1 MQVKALDATTD
12 TIAASFLPAFT
23 PRSFLPTQSYT
34 DAFDQRPGQG
44 NNVTT
49 LIRKYKWPA
58 LLAAALMVFCA
69 LIFFLIKSYTYDTS
83 TYFESRDFIRQ
94 LKQSDAN
101 WNVKILRKKI
111 DVSNNLSLAPPPE
124 ANSRWEQLER
134 LNNSGPL
141 AALWASRRQG
151 YVEAVR
157 NKTLLVDQFQQHN
170 AHLREALDALP
181 LVEDEIQALLNEI
194 NIPTPAE
201 RLSAANTI
209 VELSLATLEY
219 TLYVTPAKAQEVQR
233 LLNELGPN
241 IDRLPADRQPPFL
254 TLAQHVKSIVEE
266 QPIVNDLLD
275 RINVIPVA
283 QELDSINELL
293 NETQRRTAATD
304 RQYHL
309 YLAVCASLMA
319 ILMIYLAVRLVRSY
333 SVINHINHELQLS
346 NERLEE
352 RVQERT
358 RELKEAERELLDAAR
373 MAGMAEI
380 ATNVLHNVGN
390 VLNSVNISAELV
402 TRKLRSSKTAGL
414 GKAVKMMNEHA
425 DDLGQFITVDEKG
438 KLLPRYFNELVD
450 SIAAEQTMLI
460 EELAQL
466 TKSIDHIKEIVTTQ
480 QTYAGAARLIEPLKV
495 NDLFEDA
502 LRMNSDAL
510 SRHRVTVIKEYQDVP
525 TILGDKHR
533 LLLIL
538 INLISNA
545 KFAMSH
551 VSEPREM
558 TLGIQILEPTTLCLT
573 VKDRG
578 EGIAPENLA
587 RIFNHGFTTRKD
599 GHGFGLHSCALAAVE
614 MNGRL
619 HVHSDGPGNGAL
631 FTLEI
636 PLELANR

>member
-1 MQVKALDATTD
+1 MTT
-12 TIAASFLPAFT
+12 TI
-23 PRSFLPTQSYT
+23 Q
-34 DAFDQRPGQG
+34 
-44 NNVTT
+44 
-49 LIRKYKWPA
+49 KYKWPV
-58 LLAAALMVFCA
+58 LLAVALAVFSA
-69 LIFFLIKSYTYDTS
+69 LIFFLIKSYTYDTT

-111 DVSNNLSLAPPPE
+111 GVNNNLSLVPPPE
-124 ANSRWEQLER
+124 AGSRWEQLER
-134 LNNSGPL
+134 LNNTGPL
-141 AALWASRRQG
+141 AALWNSRRQG
-151 YVEAVR
+151 YVDAIK
-157 NKTLLVDQFQQHN
+157 NKTLLVEEFERHN
-170 AHLREALDALP
+170 ANLRTALDALP
-181 LVEDEIQALLNEI
+181 TAEDDIQIRLKELQMGSA
-194 NIPTPAE
+194 TE
-201 RLSAANTI
+201 RLTSASN
-209 VELSLATLEY
+209 VLELTLTTMEY
-219 TLYVTPAKAQEVQR
+219 AAYVTSDKAREVESQ
-233 LLNELGPN
+233 LSELEN
-241 IDRLPADRQPPFL
+241 YIRQLPAPYQPPFVTL
-254 TLAQHVKSIVEE
+254 TQHVRSIIEE

-283 QELDSINELL
+283 QELDNINELL

-304 RQYHL
+304 RQYHI

-319 ILMIYLAVRLVRSY
+319 LLMIYLAVRLVRSY
-333 SVINHINHELQLS
+333 AVINLINHELQSS

-352 RVQERT
+352 RVEERT
-358 RELKEAERELLDAAR
+358 RELMEAERELVDAAR

-402 TRKLRSSKTAGL
+402 TRKLKNSRTLGL

-425 DDLGQFITVDEKG
+425 EDLGQFMTLDEKG

-450 SIAAEQTMLI
+450 SIAAEQALLI
-460 EELAQL
+460 DELAQL
-466 TKSIDHIKEIVTTQ
+466 TKSVDHIKEIVTTQ
-480 QTYAGAARLIEPLKV
+480 QSYAGAARLIEPLNV
-495 NDLFEDA
+495 SDLFEDA
-502 LRMNSDAL
+502 LRMNSGAL
-510 SRHRVTVIKEYQDVP
+510 SRHHVTVIKDYQDAP
-525 TILGDKHR
+525 TIMGDKHR
-533 LLLIL
+533 LLLVL

-551 VSEPREM
+551 VAEPREM
-558 TLGIQILEPTTLCLT
+558 TLGIRIVDRTTLCLS

-578 EGIAPENLA
+578 EGIAPDNLA

-619 HVHSDGPGNGAL
+619 HVHSDGPGQGAL

-636 PLELANR
+636 PLELARP

>member
-1 MQVKALDATTD
+1 M
-12 TIAASFLPAFT
+12 TI
-23 PRSFLPTQSYT
+23 
-34 DAFDQRPGQG
+34 
-44 NNVTT
+44 

-58 LLAAALMVFCA
+58 LLAAALVVFSA
-69 LIFFLIKSYTYDTS
+69 LIFFLIKSYTYDSS

-94 LKQSDAN
+94 LKQADAN

-111 DVSNNLSLAPPPE
+111 GVNNNLSLAPPPE
-124 ANSRWEQLER
+124 AQSRWEQLER

-141 AALWASRRQG
+141 ASLWASRRQG
-151 YVEAVR
+151 YVEAVQ
-157 NKTLLVDQFQQHN
+157 NKRLLVEQFEQHN
-170 AHLREALDALP
+170 ANLRKSLDELP
-181 LVEDEIQALLNEI
+181 TVEDEIQTLLQDKKSGSEATRLTIASSVLDLAL
-194 NIPTPAE
+194 TT
-201 RLSAANTI
+201 S
-209 VELSLATLEY
+209 EY
-219 TLYVTPAKAQEVQR
+219 ALYVTSDKAREVQAQ
-233 LLNELGPN
+233 LSELERA
-241 IDRLPADRQPPFL
+241 IEQLPASYRPVFVSL
-254 TLAQHVKSIVEE
+254 TQHANTVIQE
-266 QPIVNDLLD
+266 QPLVNDLLD
-275 RINVIPVA
+275 RISVIPVA

-304 RQYHL
+304 RKYHM

-319 ILMIYLAVRLVRSY
+319 LLMIYLAVRLVRSY
-333 SVINHINHELQLS
+333 SVINQINHELQTA
-346 NERLEE
+346 NDRLEE

-358 RELKEAERELLDAAR
+358 RELKEAERELVDAAR

-402 TRKLRSSKTAGL
+402 TRKLKNSKTQGL
-414 GKAVKMMNEHA
+414 GKAVRMMNEHA
-425 DDLGQFITVDEKG
+425 TDLGQFITEDEKG

-450 SIAAEQTMLI
+450 SIANEQVQLI

-495 NDLFEDA
+495 SDLFEDA
-502 LRMNSDAL
+502 LRMNSGAL
-510 SRHRVTVIKEYQDVP
+510 SRHHVTVIKDYQDSP
-525 TILGDKHR
+525 LIMGDKHR

-551 VSEPREM
+551 VDHPREM
-558 TLGIQILEPTTLCLT
+558 TLGIRIVDPTTLHIS
-573 VKDRG
+573 VRDRG
-578 EGIAPENLA
+578 EGIAPENQA

-614 MNGRL
+614 MDGRL
-619 HVHSDGPGNGAL
+619 YVHSDGPGQGAL

-636 PLELANR
+636 PLELADA

>member
-1 MQVKALDATTD
+1 MT
-12 TIAASFLPAFT
+12 
-23 PRSFLPTQSYT
+23 R
-34 DAFDQRPGQG
+34 
-44 NNVTT
+44 
-49 LIRKYKWPA
+49 LIKKYKWPA
-58 LLAAALMVFCA
+58 LLAIALVVFSA
-69 LIFFLIKSYTYDTS
+69 LIFFLIKSYTYDST

-111 DVSNNLSLAPPPE
+111 GVNNNLSLTPPPE
-124 ANSRWEQLER
+124 ANSRWEQLEH
-134 LNNSGPL
+134 LNNAGPL

-151 YVEAVR
+151 YVDAVK

-170 AHLREALDALP
+170 AALRTSLDALP
-181 LVEDEIQALLNEI
+181 IIEDELQIRLKEMNSVSAAQRLTAASNVLELTLTALEYALYVSVDKADEAQGQLNEMARYVAQL
-194 NIPTPAE
+194 PTNDQPAF
-201 RLSAANTI
+201 
-209 VELSLATLEY
+209 LALIDH
-219 TLYVTPAKAQEVQR
+219 VQVILR
-233 LLNELGPN
+233 
-241 IDRLPADRQPPFL
+241 
-254 TLAQHVKSIVEE
+254 E

-275 RINVIPVA
+275 RISVIPVA

-304 RQYHL
+304 RQYHI

-319 ILMIYLAVRLVRSY
+319 ILMIYLTVRLVRSAA
-333 SVINHINHELQLS
+333 VINQINHALQLS

-358 RELKEAERELLDAAR
+358 RELKEAERELVDAAR

-402 TRKLRSSKTAGL
+402 TRKLKHSKTAGL
-414 GKAVKMMNEHA
+414 GKAVQMMNEHA
-425 DDLGQFITVDEKG
+425 DDLGQFITTDEKG

-450 SIAAEQTMLI
+450 SIAVEQTLLI
-460 EELAQL
+460 DELAQL

-495 NDLFEDA
+495 SDLFEDA
-502 LRMNSDAL
+502 LRMNSGAL
-510 SRHRVTVIKEYQDVP
+510 SRHHVTVIKDYQDVP
-525 TILGDKHR
+525 PILGDKHR

-551 VSEPREM
+551 TSDPREM
-558 TLGIQILEPTTLCLT
+558 TLGIQMVDQTTLRLS

-578 EGIAPENLA
+578 EGIKPENLA

-614 MNGRL
+614 MNGHL
-619 HVHSDGPGNGAL
+619 SVHSDGAGQGAV
-631 FTLEI
+631 FTLDI
-636 PLELANR
+636 PLELA

>member
-1 MQVKALDATTD
+1 V
-12 TIAASFLPAFT
+12 TI
-23 PRSFLPTQSYT
+23 
-34 DAFDQRPGQG
+34 
-44 NNVTT
+44 

-58 LLAAALMVFCA
+58 LLAAALIVFSA
-69 LIFFLIKSYTYDTS
+69 LIFFLIKSYTFDSS

-94 LKQSDAN
+94 LKQADAN

-111 DVSNNLSLAPPPE
+111 GVNNNLSLAPPPE
-124 ANSRWEQLER
+124 AQSRWDQLER

-141 AALWASRRQG
+141 ASLWASRRQG
-151 YVEAVR
+151 YVEAVQ
-157 NKTLLVDQFQQHN
+157 NKRLLVEQFEQHN
-170 AHLREALDALP
+170 ANLRRSLDELP
-181 LVEDEIQALLNEI
+181 TIEDEIQALLLDKESGGE
-194 NIPTPAE
+194 TT
-201 RLSAANTI
+201 RLTI
-209 VELSLATLEY
+209 ASSVLDLALTTSEY
-219 TLYVTPAKAQEVQR
+219 ALYVTSDKAREVQAQ
-233 LLNELGPN
+233 LNELERA
-241 IDRLPADRQPPFL
+241 IEQLPASYRPVFVSL
-254 TLAQHVKSIVEE
+254 IQHAKTVIQE
-266 QPIVNDLLD
+266 QPLVNDLLD
-275 RINVIPVA
+275 RISVIPVA
-283 QELDSINELL
+283 QELDNINELL

-304 RQYHL
+304 RKYHM

-319 ILMIYLAVRLVRSY
+319 LLMIYLAVRLVRSY
-333 SVINHINHELQLS
+333 SVINQINHELQTA
-346 NERLEE
+346 NDRLEE

-358 RELKEAERELLDAAR
+358 RELKEAERELVDAAR

-402 TRKLRSSKTAGL
+402 TRKLKNSKTQGL
-414 GKAVKMMNEHA
+414 GKAVRMMNEHA
-425 DDLGQFITVDEKG
+425 TDLGQFITEDEKG

-450 SIAAEQTMLI
+450 SIANEQVQLI

-480 QTYAGAARLIEPLKV
+480 QTYAGAARLVEPLKV
-495 NDLFEDA
+495 SDLFDDA
-502 LRMNSDAL
+502 LRMNSGAL
-510 SRHRVTVIKEYQDVP
+510 SRHHVTVIKDYQDSP
-525 TILGDKHR
+525 LIMGDKHR
-533 LLLIL
+533 LLLVL

-551 VSEPREM
+551 VDHPREM
-558 TLGIQILEPTTLCLT
+558 TLGIRIVDPTTLHIS

-578 EGIAPENLA
+578 EGIAPENQA

-619 HVHSDGPGNGAL
+619 YVHSDGPGQGAV

-636 PLELANR
+636 PLEWADA

>member
-1 MQVKALDATTD
+1 MTTF
-12 TIAASFLPAFT
+12 IA
-23 PRSFLPTQSYT
+23 
-34 DAFDQRPGQG
+34 
-44 NNVTT
+44 
-49 LIRKYKWPA
+49 KYKWPA
-58 LLAAALMVFCA
+58 LLALALFVFSA
-69 LIFFLIKSYTYDTS
+69 LIFFLIKSYTYDSS

-94 LKQSDAN
+94 LKQADAN
-101 WNVKILRKKI
+101 WNSKILRKKI
-111 DVSNNLSLAPPPE
+111 GVNNNLSLTPPPE

-134 LNNSGPL
+134 LNSTGPL
-141 AALWASRRQG
+141 ANLWASRRQG
-151 YVEAVR
+151 YVDAVR
-157 NKTLLVDQFQQHN
+157 NKTLLVEQFQQHN
-170 AHLREALDALP
+170 AQLRNALDALP
-181 LVEDEIQALLNEI
+181 TAEDDIQALLKDMDIES
-194 NIPTPAE
+194 PTE
-201 RLSAANTI
+201 RLSAASNI
-209 VELSLATLEY
+209 LELTLTTLEY
-219 TLYVTPAKAQEVQR
+219 ALYVTEDKAK
-233 LLNELGPN
+233 ELRSQLTALAIY
-241 IDRLPADRQPPFL
+241 IDRLPLQHRSAFITL
-254 TLAQHVKSIVEE
+254 TGHVNAIVQE

-275 RINVIPVA
+275 RISVIPVA
-283 QELDSINELL
+283 QELDNINELL

-304 RQYHL
+304 RQYHI
-309 YLAVCASLMA
+309 YLAMCASLMA
-319 ILMIYLAVRLVRSY
+319 ILMIYLAVRLVRSAA
-333 SVINHINHELQLS
+333 VINQINQALQMS

-358 RELKEAERELLDAAR
+358 RELKEAERELMDAAR

-402 TRKLRSSKTAGL
+402 TRKLKNSKTLGL

-425 DDLGQFITVDEKG
+425 DDLGRFITEDEKG
-438 KLLPRYFNELVD
+438 KLLPRYFNELIE
-450 SIAAEQTMLI
+450 SIGAEQALLVD
-460 EELAQL
+460 ELAQL

-480 QTYAGAARLIEPLKV
+480 QTYAGAARLVEPLHV
-495 NDLFEDA
+495 TDLFEDA
-502 LRMNSDAL
+502 LRMNSGAL
-510 SRHRVTVIKEYQDVP
+510 SRHHVTVIKDYQDTP

-551 VSEPREM
+551 ISEPREM
-558 TLGIQILEPTTLCLT
+558 TLGLRILAPGTLSFS
-573 VKDRG
+573 VKDCG

-619 HVHSDGPGNGAL
+619 HVHSDGPGQGAL

-636 PLELANR
+636 PLELAPH

>member
-1 MQVKALDATTD
+1 M
-12 TIAASFLPAFT
+12 TI
-23 PRSFLPTQSYT
+23 
-34 DAFDQRPGQG
+34 
-44 NNVTT
+44 

-58 LLAAALMVFCA
+58 LLAAALVVFSA
-69 LIFFLIKSYTYDTS
+69 LIFFLIKSYTYDSS

-94 LKQSDAN
+94 LKQADAN
-101 WNVKILRKKI
+101 WNVKILRRKI
-111 DVSNNLSLAPPPE
+111 GVNNNLSLAPPPE
-124 ANSRWEQLER
+124 AQSRWEQLER

-141 AALWASRRQG
+141 ASLWASRRQG
-151 YVEAVR
+151 YVEAVQ
-157 NKTLLVDQFQQHN
+157 NKRLLVEQFEQHN
-170 AHLREALDALP
+170 ANLRKSLDELP
-181 LVEDEIQALLNEI
+181 TVEDEIQTLLQDKKSGSEATRLTIASSVLDLAL
-194 NIPTPAE
+194 TT
-201 RLSAANTI
+201 S
-209 VELSLATLEY
+209 EY
-219 TLYVTPAKAQEVQR
+219 ALYVTSDKAREVQAQ
-233 LLNELGPN
+233 LSELERA
-241 IDRLPADRQPPFL
+241 IEQLPASYRPVFVSL
-254 TLAQHVKSIVEE
+254 TQHANTVIQE
-266 QPIVNDLLD
+266 QPLVNDLLD
-275 RINVIPVA
+275 RISVIPVA

-304 RQYHL
+304 RQYHM

-319 ILMIYLAVRLVRSY
+319 LLMIYLAVRLVRSY
-333 SVINHINHELQLS
+333 SVINQINHELQTA
-346 NERLEE
+346 NDRLEE

-358 RELKEAERELLDAAR
+358 RELKEAERELVDAAR

-402 TRKLRSSKTAGL
+402 TRKLKNSKTQGL
-414 GKAVKMMNEHA
+414 GKAVRMMNEHA
-425 DDLGQFITVDEKG
+425 TDLGQFITEDEKG

-450 SIAAEQTMLI
+450 SIANEQVQLI

-495 NDLFEDA
+495 SDLFEDA
-502 LRMNSDAL
+502 LRMNSGAL
-510 SRHRVTVIKEYQDVP
+510 SRHHVTVIKDYQDSP
-525 TILGDKHR
+525 LIMGDKHR

-551 VSEPREM
+551 VDHPREM
-558 TLGIQILEPTTLCLT
+558 TLGIRIVDPTTLHIS

-578 EGIAPENLA
+578 EGIAPENQA

-619 HVHSDGPGNGAL
+619 YVHSDGPGQGAL

-636 PLELANR
+636 PLELADA

>member
-1 MQVKALDATTD
+1 M
-12 TIAASFLPAFT
+12 
-23 PRSFLPTQSYT
+23 
-34 DAFDQRPGQG
+34 
-44 NNVTT
+44 
-49 LIRKYKWPA
+49 
-58 LLAAALMVFCA
+58 LAAALVVFSA
-69 LIFFLIKSYTYDTS
+69 LIFFLIKSYTYDSS

-94 LKQSDAN
+94 LKQADAN

-111 DVSNNLSLAPPPE
+111 GVNNNLSLAPPPE
-124 ANSRWEQLER
+124 AQSRWEQLER

-141 AALWASRRQG
+141 ASLWASRRQG
-151 YVEAVR
+151 YVEAVQ
-157 NKTLLVDQFQQHN
+157 NKRLLVEQFEQHN
-170 AHLREALDALP
+170 ANLRKSLDELP
-181 LVEDEIQALLNEI
+181 TVEDEIQTLLQDKTSGSEATRLTMASSVLDLAL
-194 NIPTPAE
+194 TT
-201 RLSAANTI
+201 S
-209 VELSLATLEY
+209 EY
-219 TLYVTPAKAQEVQR
+219 ALYVTSDKAREVQAQ
-233 LLNELGPN
+233 LSELERA
-241 IDRLPADRQPPFL
+241 IEQLPASYRPVFVSL
-254 TLAQHVKSIVEE
+254 TQHANTVIQE
-266 QPIVNDLLD
+266 QPLVNDLLD
-275 RINVIPVA
+275 RISVIPVA

-304 RQYHL
+304 RQYHM

-319 ILMIYLAVRLVRSY
+319 LLMIYLAVRLVRSY
-333 SVINHINHELQLS
+333 SVINQINHELQTA
-346 NERLEE
+346 NDRLEE

-358 RELKEAERELLDAAR
+358 RALKEAERELVDAAR

-402 TRKLRSSKTAGL
+402 TRKLKNSKTQGL
-414 GKAVKMMNEHA
+414 GKAVRMMNEHA
-425 DDLGQFITVDEKG
+425 TDLGQFITEDEKG

-450 SIAAEQTMLI
+450 SIANEQVQLI
-460 EELAQL
+460 DELAQL

-495 NDLFEDA
+495 SDLFEDA
-502 LRMNSDAL
+502 LRMNSGAL
-510 SRHRVTVIKEYQDVP
+510 SRHHVTVIKDYQDSP
-525 TILGDKHR
+525 QIMGDKHR

-551 VSEPREM
+551 VDHPREM
-558 TLGIQILEPTTLCLT
+558 TLGIRIVDPTTLHIS

-578 EGIAPENLA
+578 EGIAPENQA

-619 HVHSDGPGNGAL
+619 YVHSDGPGQGAL

-636 PLELANR
+636 PLELADA

>member
-1 MQVKALDATTD
+1 MTT
-12 TIAASFLPAFT
+12 I
-23 PRSFLPTQSYT
+23 
-34 DAFDQRPGQG
+34 
-44 NNVTT
+44 
-49 LIRKYKWPA
+49 IKKYKWPA
-58 LLAAALMVFCA
+58 LLAVALIVFCA
-69 LIFFLIKSYTYDTS
+69 LIFFLIKSYTYDSS

-111 DVSNNLSLAPPPE
+111 GVNNNLSLVPPPE
-124 ANSRWEQLER
+124 AADRWRQLEQ

-151 YVEAVR
+151 YVDAVK
-157 NKTLLVDQFQQHN
+157 NKTALVDQFQQHN
-170 AHLREALDALP
+170 ANLRASLDALP
-181 LVEDEIQALLNEI
+181 IIEDDIQTLLKEITLESPAQRQAAVSNVL
-194 NIPTPAE
+194 
-201 RLSAANTI
+201 
-209 VELSLATLEY
+209 ELTLTTLEY
-219 TLYVTPAKAQEVQR
+219 ALYVTSDKAKEVQSQ
-233 LLNELGPN
+233 LSGLEHY
-241 IDRLPADRQPPFL
+241 IDQLPATSRPLFITL
-254 TLAQHVKSIVEE
+254 TQHVKAIIEE
-266 QPIVNDLLD
+266 QPVVNDLLD
-275 RINVIPVA
+275 RISVIPVA
-283 QELDSINELL
+283 QELDNINELL

-304 RQYHL
+304 RQYHI

-319 ILMIYLAVRLVRSY
+319 LLMIYLAVRLVRSY
-333 SVINHINHELQLS
+333 SVINQINHELQSS

-358 RELKEAERELLDAAR
+358 RELKEAERELVDAAR

-390 VLNSVNISAELV
+390 VLNSVNISADLV
-402 TRKLRSSKTAGL
+402 TRKLKNSKTLGL

-425 DDLGQFITVDEKG
+425 DDLGQFITQDEKG
-438 KLLPRYFNELVD
+438 QLLPRYFNELVD
-450 SIAAEQTMLI
+450 SIAAEQALLI
-460 EELAQL
+460 DELAQL

-480 QTYAGAARLIEPLKV
+480 QTYAGAARLIEAV
-495 NDLFEDA
+495 NISDLFEDA
-502 LRMNSDAL
+502 LRMNSGAL
-510 SRHRVTVIKEYQDVP
+510 SRHHVTVIKDYQDVP
-525 TILGDKHR
+525 PIMGDKHR

-551 VSEPREM
+551 VNDHPREM
-558 TLGIQILEPTTLCLT
+558 TLGIRIIDETTLCIS

-578 EGIAPENLA
+578 EGIAPDNLA

-619 HVHSDGPGNGAL
+619 HVHSEGPGQGAE

-636 PLELANR
+636 PLEPARP